1 MKKAIKM
8 IEKKLSIFTYLLFLL
23 PIIVKSQKQPYPD
36 SLHQALN
43 VVENDSVRLE
53 LLEDFYGYYAES
65 NIDSALYYTDLALAE
80 SKKIKQSLWT
90 AMELINKSYLLQKQ
104 GNLSMSFKL
113 LNESMAIVKDE
124 RSEQNVFFPKSIRK
138 YIDSPHEWR
147 IYLLGGVLHNL
158 GNTNSRAGN
167 MEKAILNYKEVIR
180 ITKEIREKNSITHA
194 SMNIANSYLEI
205 NKLDSAMLY
214 ARNAI
219 MFSNNSTS
227 KTYQSVILNTLGKIF
242 VNQNQL
248 DSAKYYYR
256 KSLKVGRENNNVTSE
271 VLTNIY
277 LAQLYEG
284 ITQTD
289 SMLNY
294 ATVAFKLAS
303 GLNAGRQIATSA
315 ELISKA
321 YKRKRNLES
330 ALTYLTISKIMT
342 DSLNKARTEK
352 LMEFQNVG
360 FEEQMQLEKTKQQS
374 IAYKNKIRTGLML
387 GGLTVF
393 SLIAFI
399 LYRNNRQK
407 QTANKVLES
416 TLNNLKAT
424 QAQLIQSEKMASLG
438 ELTAGIAHEI
448 QNPLNFVNNFS
459 EVSSEL
465 IDEMTEEL
473 KKGDIE
479 EGILIAVD
487 LKQNLNKI
495 NHHGKRASDIVK
507 GMLEHSRKSTG
518 EKEATDINALCNEYL
533 RLAYQSLK
541 AKDID
546 FNATVETHFDPNLPK
561 MEIIPQDIGRVILN
575 LINNAFYAVNDK
587 NKKGEK
593 GYEPTVSLNTFRVD
607 SPLGVGGERGKGDY
621 IQISVKDNGPGIPDA
636 IKDKIFQPFFTTKPT
651 GQGTGLGLSLAYDMV
666 KAHGGELK
674 VETMPATP
682 AAQAGKEGKGTT
694 FTLSLPVSGN

>member
-43 VVENDSVRLE
+43 LVENDSVRLE

-167 MEKAILNYKEVIR
+167 MEKAILNFKEVIR

-194 SMNIANSYLEI
+194 SMNIANSYLEM

-284 ITQTD
+284 IAQTD

-303 GLNAGRQIATSA
+303 GLKAGRQIATSA

-321 YKRKRNLES
+321 YKRTQIHPIPTHPIR
-330 ALTYLTISKIMT
+330 
-342 DSLNKARTEK
+342 
-352 LMEFQNVG
+352 
-360 FEEQMQLEKTKQQS
+360 
-374 IAYKNKIRTGLML
+374 KNGK
-387 GGLTVF
+387 
-393 SLIAFI
+393 
-399 LYRNNRQK
+399 
-407 QTANKVLES
+407 
-416 TLNNLKAT
+416 
-424 QAQLIQSEKMASLG
+424 SLG

-459 EVSSEL
+459 ELSVDL
-465 IDEMTEEL
+465 AKEL
-473 KKGDIE
+473 KEEVEKLEIPEKDKEYVSEIIGD
-479 EGILIAVD
+479 LS
-487 LKQNLNKI
+487 QNQEKI
-495 NHHGKRASDIVK
+495 NHHGKRASSIVK
-507 GMLEHSRKSTG
+507 GMLEHSRKSSGT
-518 EKEATDINALCNEYL
+518 KEPTDINALADEYL
-533 RLAYQSLK
+533 RLAYHGLR
-541 AKDID
+541 AKDKD
-546 FNATVETHFDPNLPK
+546 FNATMETHFDPNLPK
-561 MEIIPQDIGRVILN
+561 IDIIPQDIGRVLLN
-575 LINNAFYAVNDK
+575 LINNAFYAVNERA
-587 NKKGEK
+587 NL
-593 GYEPTVSLNTFRVD
+593 LNLAKQ
-607 SPLGVGGERGKGDY
+607 SGDANLT
-621 IQISVKDNGPGIPDA
+621 D
-636 IKDKIFQPFFTTKPT
+636 
-651 GQGTGLGLSLAYDMV
+651 LARNRIRIEF
-666 KAHGGELK
+666 EL
-674 VETMPATP
+674 
-682 AAQAGKEGKGTT
+682 
-694 FTLSLPVSGN
+694 

>member
-36 SLHQALN
+36 SLHRALN
-43 VVENDSVRLE
+43 LVENDSVRLE
-53 LLEDFYGYYAES
+53 LLEDFYGYYAGS

-167 MEKAILNYKEVIR
+167 MEKAILNFKEVIR

-194 SMNIANSYLEI
+194 SMNIANSYLEM

-256 KSLKVGRENNNVTSE
+256 KSLQVGRENNNVTSE

-284 ITQTD
+284 IAQTD

-303 GLNAGRQIATSA
+303 GLKAGRQIATSA

-321 YKRKRNLES
+321 YKRKGNLES
-330 ALTYLTISKIMT
+330 ALTYLTISKIVT
-342 DSLNKARTEK
+342 DSLNKERTEK
-352 LMEFQNVG
+352 LIDFQSVG
-360 FEEQMQLEKTKQQS
+360 FEEQMRLEKAAQES
-374 IAYKNKIRTGLML
+374 VVYKNKIRTGLLL
-387 GGLTVF
+387 GG
-393 SLIAFI
+393 IAVISIFTFI
-399 LYRNNRQK
+399 FFRNNRQK
-407 QTANKVLES
+407 QRANKVLES
-416 TLNNLKAT
+416 TLANLKST
-424 QAQLIQSEKMASLG
+424 QSQLIQSEKMASLG

-459 EVSSEL
+459 ELSVDL
-465 IDEMTEEL
+465 AQEL
-473 KKGDIE
+473 KEEVEKLEIPEKDKEYVTEIIGD
-479 EGILIAVD
+479 LS
-487 LKQNLNKI
+487 QNQEKI

-518 EKEATDINALCNEYL
+518 EKEATDINALCDEYL
-533 RLAYQSLK
+533 RLAYQSQK
-541 AKDID
+541 AKDND
-546 FNATVETHFDPNLPK
+546 FNATMETHFDPNLPK
-561 MEIIPQDIGRVILN
+561 IDIIPQDIGRVLLN
-575 LINNAFYAVNDK
+575 LIINAFYAVNERANLLNLAKQSGDANLTDLAYK
-587 NKKGEK
+587 
-593 GYEPTVSLNTFRVD
+593 PTVSITTQLTANNQLLIT
-607 SPLGVGGERGKGDY
+607 
-621 IQISVKDNGPGIPDA
+621 IKDNGSGIPDS

-651 GQGTGLGLSLAYDMV
+651 GQGTGLGLSLSYDIV

-674 VETMPATP
+674 VES
-682 AAQAGKEGKGTT
+682 KENIDTT
-694 FTLSLPVSGN
+694 FYLILPL

>member
-167 MEKAILNYKEVIR
+167 MEKAILNFKEVIR

-194 SMNIANSYLEI
+194 SMNIANSYLEM

-284 ITQTD
+284 IAQTD

-303 GLNAGRQIATSA
+303 GLKAGRQIATSA

-321 YKRKRNLES
+321 YKRKGNLES

-342 DSLNKARTEK
+342 DSLNKERTEK
-352 LMEFQNVG
+352 LMDFQSVG
-360 FEEQMQLEKTKQQS
+360 FEEQMRLEKAAQES
-374 IAYKNKIRTGLML
+374 VVYKNKIRTGLLL
-387 GGLTVF
+387 GG
-393 SLIAFI
+393 IAVISIFTFI
-399 LYRNNRQK
+399 FFRNNRQK
-407 QTANKVLES
+407 QRANKVLES
-416 TLNNLKAT
+416 TLANLKST
-424 QAQLIQSEKMASLG
+424 QSQLIQSEKMASLG

-459 EVSSEL
+459 EVSVDLAKELKEEAEKPEFDKEL
-465 IDEMTEEL
+465 I
-473 KKGDIE
+473 I
-479 EGILIAVD
+479 D
-487 LKQNLNKI
+487 LAKDLSQNQEKI
-495 NHHGKRASDIVK
+495 NHHGRRASDIVK

-518 EKEATDINALCNEYL
+518 EKEPTDINALCDEYL
-533 RLAYQSLK
+533 RLAYQSQK
-541 AKDID
+541 AKDND
-546 FNATVETHFDPNLPK
+546 FNATMETHFDPNLPK
-561 MEIIPQDIGRVILN
+561 IDIIPQDIGRVLLN
-575 LINNAFYAVNDK
+575 LINNAFYAVNERANLLNLAKQSGDANLTDLDYK
-587 NKKGEK
+587 
-593 GYEPTVSLNTFRVD
+593 PTVSITTQLTAD
-607 SPLGVGGERGKGDY
+607 KHLE
-621 IQISVKDNGPGIPDA
+621 IAVKDNGSGIPSH

-651 GQGTGLGLSLAYDMV
+651 GQGTGLGLSLSYDIV

-674 VETMPATP
+674 VDS
-682 AAQAGKEGKGTT
+682 KEGVGTT
-694 FTLSLPVSGN
+694 FLILLKVKL

>member
-43 VVENDSVRLE
+43 LVENDSVRLE

-167 MEKAILNYKEVIR
+167 MEKAILNFKEVIR

-194 SMNIANSYLEI
+194 SMNIANSYLEM

-284 ITQTD
+284 IAQTD

-303 GLNAGRQIATSA
+303 GLKAGRQIATSA

-321 YKRKRNLES
+321 YKRKGNLES
-330 ALTYLTISKIMT
+330 ALTYLTISKIVT
-342 DSLNKARTEK
+342 DSLNKKRTKK
-352 LMEFQNVG
+352 LIDFQSVG
-360 FEEQMQLEKTKQQS
+360 FEEQMRLEKAAQES
-374 IAYKNKIRTGLML
+374 VVYKNKIRTGLLL
-387 GGLTVF
+387 GG
-393 SLIAFI
+393 IAVISIFTFI
-399 LYRNNRQK
+399 FFRNNRQK
-407 QTANKVLES
+407 QRANKVLES
-416 TLNNLKAT
+416 TLANLKST
-424 QAQLIQSEKMASLG
+424 QSQLIQSEKMASLG

-459 EVSSEL
+459 ELSVDL
-465 IDEMTEEL
+465 AQEL
-473 KKGDIE
+473 KEEVEKLEIPEKDKEYVTEIIGD
-479 EGILIAVD
+479 LS
-487 LKQNLNKI
+487 QNQEKI

-518 EKEATDINALCNEYL
+518 EKEATDINALCDEYL
-533 RLAYQSLK
+533 RLAYQSQK
-541 AKDID
+541 AKDND
-546 FNATVETHFDPNLPK
+546 FNATMETHFDPNLPK
-561 MEIIPQDIGRVILN
+561 IDIIPQDIGRVLLN
-575 LINNAFYAVNDK
+575 LIINAFYAVNERANLLNLAKQSGDANLTDLDYK
-587 NKKGEK
+587 
-593 GYEPTVSLNTFRVD
+593 PTLSITTQLTVD
-607 SPLGVGGERGKGDY
+607 NHLD
-621 IQISVKDNGPGIPDA
+621 IAVKDNGSGIPSH

-651 GQGTGLGLSLAYDMV
+651 GQGTGLGLSLSYDIV

-674 VETMPATP
+674 VDS
-682 AAQAGKEGKGTT
+682 KEGVGTT
-694 FTLSLPVSGN
+694 FLILLKVKL

>member
-167 MEKAILNYKEVIR
+167 MEKAILNFKEVIR

-194 SMNIANSYLEI
+194 SMNIANSYLEM

-227 KTYQSVILNTLGKIF
+227 KTCQSVILNTLGKIF
-242 VNQNQL
+242 VNHNQL

-284 ITQTD
+284 IAQTD

-303 GLNAGRQIATSA
+303 GLKAGRQIATSA

-321 YKRKRNLES
+321 YKRKGNLES

-342 DSLNKARTEK
+342 DSLNKERTEK
-352 LMEFQNVG
+352 LMDFQSVG
-360 FEEQMQLEKTKQQS
+360 FEEQMRLEKAAQES
-374 IAYKNKIRTGLML
+374 VVYKNKIRTGLLL
-387 GGLTVF
+387 GG
-393 SLIAFI
+393 IAVISIFTFI
-399 LYRNNRQK
+399 FFRNNRQK
-407 QTANKVLES
+407 QRANKVLES
-416 TLNNLKAT
+416 TLANLKST
-424 QAQLIQSEKMASLG
+424 QSQLIQSEKMASLG

-459 EVSSEL
+459 EVSVDLAKELKEEAEKPEFDKEL
-465 IDEMTEEL
+465 I
-473 KKGDIE
+473 I
-479 EGILIAVD
+479 D
-487 LKQNLNKI
+487 LAKDLSQNQEKI
-495 NHHGKRASDIVK
+495 NHHGRRASDIVK

-518 EKEATDINALCNEYL
+518 EKEPTDINALCDEYL
-533 RLAYQSLK
+533 RLAYQSQK
-541 AKDID
+541 AKDND
-546 FNATVETHFDPNLPK
+546 FNATMETHFDPNLPK
-561 MEIIPQDIGRVILN
+561 IDIIPQDIGRVLLN
-575 LINNAFYAVNDK
+575 LINNAFYAVNERANLLNLAKQSGDANLTDLDYK
-587 NKKGEK
+587 
-593 GYEPTVSLNTFRVD
+593 PTVSITTQLTAD
-607 SPLGVGGERGKGDY
+607 KHLE
-621 IQISVKDNGPGIPDA
+621 IAVKDNGSGIPSH

-651 GQGTGLGLSLAYDMV
+651 GQGTGLGLSLSYDIV

-674 VETMPATP
+674 VDS
-682 AAQAGKEGKGTT
+682 KEGVGTT
-694 FTLSLPVSGN
+694 FLILLKVKL

>member
-43 VVENDSVRLE
+43 LVENDSVRLE

-167 MEKAILNYKEVIR
+167 MEKAILNFKEVIR

-194 SMNIANSYLEI
+194 SMNIANSYLEM

-284 ITQTD
+284 IAQTD

-303 GLNAGRQIATSA
+303 GLKAGRQIATSA

-321 YKRKRNLES
+321 YKRKGNLES
-330 ALTYLTISKIMT
+330 ALTYLTISKIVT
-342 DSLNKARTEK
+342 DSLNKERTEK
-352 LMEFQNVG
+352 LIDFQSVG
-360 FEEQMQLEKTKQQS
+360 FEEQMRLEKAAQES
-374 IAYKNKIRTGLML
+374 VVYKNKIRTGLLL
-387 GGLTVF
+387 GG
-393 SLIAFI
+393 IAVISIFTFI
-399 LYRNNRQK
+399 FFRNNRQK
-407 QTANKVLES
+407 QRANKVLES
-416 TLNNLKAT
+416 TLANLKST
-424 QAQLIQSEKMASLG
+424 QSQLIQSEKMASLG

-459 EVSSEL
+459 ELSVDL
-465 IDEMTEEL
+465 AQEL
-473 KKGDIE
+473 KEEVEKLEIPEKDKEYVTEIIGD
-479 EGILIAVD
+479 LS
-487 LKQNLNKI
+487 QNQEKI

-518 EKEATDINALCNEYL
+518 EKEATDINALCDEYL
-533 RLAYQSLK
+533 RLAYQSQK
-541 AKDID
+541 AKDND
-546 FNATVETHFDPNLPK
+546 FNATMETHFDPNLPK
-561 MEIIPQDIGRVILN
+561 IDIIPQDIGRVLLN
-575 LINNAFYAVNDK
+575 LIINAFYAVNERANLLNLAKQSGDANLTDLDYK
-587 NKKGEK
+587 
-593 GYEPTVSLNTFRVD
+593 PTLSITTQLTVD
-607 SPLGVGGERGKGDY
+607 NHLD
-621 IQISVKDNGPGIPDA
+621 IAVKDNGSGIPSH

-651 GQGTGLGLSLAYDMV
+651 GQGTGLGLSLSYDIV

-674 VETMPATP
+674 VDS
-682 AAQAGKEGKGTT
+682 KEGVGTT
-694 FTLSLPVSGN
+694 FLILLKVKL